1 MQNDRFRALLSLLGV
16 AVGIFSIVTALT
28 LVDAIQK
35 TVREGFSAYGSDL
48 LFVDRMPLEPDLN
61 EDGVFRWWEYAA
73 RPDITWRE
81 YRYLEERGAAEKAY
95 GEIAFASYGH
105 ETVGVEGDWQLLVR
119 QPLAEGR
126 AFTPRELAQGEPVA
140 VVGSEVEARCG
151 QALWFDGV
159 RYEIIG
165 RFSKS
170 GINTVSP
177 VDVDNACLVPCKTQR
192 VAAIRSSIIL
202 SGADAGKVRTLMREY
217 RRLGPLQEDDFSLNR
232 LSYLLDEMNDLFA
245 MVSRLGW
252 IVGLFSLLV
261 GGFGIANML
270 YVSVQERKVQIGICR
285 ALGAKRRVIVREFL
299 AESAQL
305 SLLGGGVG
313 ILLVQAVLAI
323 VSLVVGRESGLPLVL
338 SPQAALT
345 GLAVS
350 LAIGLIFGV
359 APARAASRLSP
370 VEAMRG

>member
-28 LVDAIQK
+28 LVDAVQK

-177 VDVDNACLVPCKTQR
+177 VDVDNVCLVSCKTQR
-192 VAAIRSSIIL
+192 VAAARSSIVL

-232 LSYLLDEMNDLFA
+232 LSYLLDEMNDLFE

-313 ILLVQAVLAI
+313 ILLVQVIMAVVFLA
-323 VSLVVGRESGLPLVL
+323 VGKEFGLPLVL
-338 SPQAALT
+338 SLRAALT
-345 GLAVS
+345 GMAVA
-350 LAIGLIFGV
+350 LAIGLLFGV